1 MTRPTAAPL
10 SALTLTL
17 TLAACAGPSAITA
30 ESEPEDS
37 LIGGEVTSRP
47 SEAALPAPGDIAT
60 TAARLDLDLRLA
72 QGDAGEGAALRP
84 AGAACAPGAQL
95 GHVEPD
101 VGILELQALYLIGE
115 EGTPDVNLLQLA
127 AGATTPGYAWSVTT
141 PVAPDRRVPFGR
153 YRAARLALHSVEARG
168 WLGTAE
174 TAATPRGLKLWGTA
188 EGSVQAGDLT
198 VALNTTE
205 LDPDAEWATVEA
217 WLRPD
222 GALVPVEGNTPPA
235 DRLRLEAEVLG
246 NNSLPLELPLGPGG
260 AGIEVGPETEGR
272 LVLDVDLRG
281 MLRFWD
287 AATDEEP
294 TGDGLLIVGEDCGV
308 EVYAPSARLDLD

>member
-1 MTRPTAAPL
+1 MTRTAAAPL
-10 SALTLTL
+10 SALTLTF
-17 TLAACAGPSAITA
+17 TLAACAGPSVITA

-37 LIGGEVTSRP
+37 LMGGEVTSRP
-47 SEAALPAPGDIAT
+47 SEAEVPAPGELPA

-72 QGDAGEGAALRP
+72 HDDADEGAAPQP
-84 AGAACAPGAQL
+84 AGAACAPEAQL

-101 VGILELQALYLIGE
+101 VAILELQALYLIGE

-127 AGATTPGYAWSVTT
+127 EGATTPGYAWSVTT

-153 YRAARLALHSVEARG
+153 YRAARLALRSVEARG

-174 TAATPRGLKLWGTA
+174 TAATPRGLKLWGAA
-188 EGSVQAGDLT
+188 EGTVQAGDLT

-205 LDPDAEWATVEA
+205 LDPDAAWATVEA

-222 GALVPVEGNTPPA
+222 GALVTVEGNAPPA
-235 DRLRLEAEVLG
+235 DRLRLEAEGLG
-246 NNSLPLELPLGPGG
+246 NNSLPIELPLGPGG
-260 AGIEVGPETEGR
+260 AGLEIGPETEGR

-287 AATDEEP
+287 AATAGDP

-308 EVYAPSARLDLD
+308 EVYAPSASLDLD